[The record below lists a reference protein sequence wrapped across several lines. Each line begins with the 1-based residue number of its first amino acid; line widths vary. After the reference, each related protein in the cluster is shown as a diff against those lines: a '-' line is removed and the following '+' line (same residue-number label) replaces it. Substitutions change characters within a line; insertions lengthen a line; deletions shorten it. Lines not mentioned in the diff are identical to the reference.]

1 VNSSAQFCEARSAA
15 PPGGRGHAFAF
26 DMSLKAACLYCSF
39 GEANYAVAAA
49 NAIAESEE
57 LDGGLARI
65 DLSVRN

>member
-1 VNSSAQFCEARSAA
+1 
-15 PPGGRGHAFAF
+15 
-26 DMSLKAACLYCSF
+26 MSLKAACLYCSF